1 MENLIYWNNTAIG
14 IDCGN
19 YISWF
24 ANAPRE
30 AIEYYSKVDTKDI

>member
-14 IDCGN
+14 IDCGT

-24 ANAPRE
+24 SNASKE
-30 AIEYYSKVDTKDI
+30 AIEYFSKVDTKDI

>member
-1 MENLIYWNNTAIG
+1 MENLIYWKGEAVG

-24 ANAPRE
+24 PSASKE
-30 AIEYYSKVDTKDI
+30 AVTSLSMKVE